1 MADFTIDETV
11 DITDV
16 VCPMTFVK
24 AKVAM
29 AELEIGQ
36 VASLFW
42 EELSVEEVMKELI
55 RDFKLSLEN
64 VKTQLCS

>member
-29 AELEIGQ
+29 EELEIGQ